1 MTEGWMEQIGSI
13 QPSQRSSL
21 LRKRAMLKYTA
32 GRLAIAVPTFIIVL
46 LITFTLT
53 TISPFDPIAMMLMQY
68 EGLLD
73 NLNREEVVQRLRD
86 QYGLNDTFW
95 VQFTNWL
102 GRLSQGDLGMSIVG
116 QRDIGRTIIK
126 TFPISL
132 QMGLAGAFVTALVG
146 IPLGCIAALRQN
158 SWLDYTIVGG
168 TLVFRTL
175 PVFVLAPLL
184 LVLFV
189 LVLGIMKV
197 PRGWDGLF
205 QTKTIL
211 PIFILSLGPL
221 PVVVRQTRA
230 AVLEVFAMDYVRT
243 AKMKGLEMWR
253 IILRHILRNALI
265 PVVTTLGFITEG
277 LIVGSIFLDSIFAIP
292 GFGGVAEA
300 GFRGFDYPVIMGVTM
315 VSSVMIILTNL
326 VVDLIYPLLDPRI
339 KLK

>member
-1 MTEGWMEQIGSI
+1 
-13 QPSQRSSL
+13 
-21 LRKRAMLKYTA
+21 MLKYTA

>member
-1 MTEGWMEQIGSI
+1 
-13 QPSQRSSL
+13 
-21 LRKRAMLKYTA
+21 MLKYTV
-32 GRLAIAVPTFIIVL
+32 GRLAIAVPTFIVVL